1 MVINCSLYEPGNGS
15 GADAWKIGTSVAMS
29 NIPSFKEQLEF
40 LSVKAELFDP
50 TNPESI
56 AKKVNKILLMNK
68 SKKNKNINH
77 SKKMM
82 EKVS

>member
-1 MVINCSLYEPGNGS
+1 
-15 GADAWKIGTSVAMS
+15 MS

-56 AKKVNKILLMNK
+56 KQKVNKILLMNK
-68 SKKNKNINH
+68 SRKIKYKPF
-77 SKKMM
+77 KKMM
-82 EKVS
+82 EKVLEFIIKEYIKFLDIK